1 MIRLQRHLYEH
12 EAAWGRRLR
21 MLLRDSNPE
30 MQLLFVH
37 EYGLREQ
44 VAVNTQSYPPFTG
57 DLDGLLAIKPWLRE
71 RVEAVELYD
80 NLLRRE
86 LIPPPRF
93 YKAHE
98 SPETLEMFQELE
110 RIARPLIARLRQS
123 DTWPWILQRLG
134 LQLDPPISLYRVLSH
149 YPYLAWMVHKLLV
162 VSRGSEEILEVR

>member
-110 RIARPLIARLRQS
+110 KNSETVNSTSAPVGHVAVDSSAPGLTARP
-123 DTWPWILQRLG
+123 
-134 LQLDPPISLYRVLSH
+134 SH
-149 YPYLAWMVHKLLV
+149 IPL
-162 VSRGSEEILEVR
+162 